1 MGMVVGVGFGV
12 LVLVLIG
19 LAVVFGSRRDGHT
32 AAVTATAPAAAAGTA
47 PAAALP
53 PIDAAAPVE
62 TEVAT
67 FALG

>member
-12 LVLVLIG
+12 VVLVLIG
-19 LAVVFGSRRDGHT
+19 MAVVFGSRRDGGT
-32 AAVTATAPAAAAGTA
+32 AAVTGTTPVAPA
-47 PAAALP
+47 PAVALP
-53 PIDAAAPVE
+53 PIDAAAPAE